1 MSAECAPLELMGKA
15 RADLGR
21 VKESLLAPTPPILG
35 SATPLLAETADR
47 LQQVRKYLDTTE
59 SEANVTDTESRR
71 HLQSLAAEL
80 TRDLGDVRKL
90 VEQASEF
97 YLGWAGILLSAS
109 GSYTATGEATP
120 PPGRPSLSVR
130 G

>member
-1 MSAECAPLELMGKA
+1 MSAECTPLELMGKA

-21 VKESLLAPTPPILG
+21 VKESLLAPTPPTLG
-35 SATPLLAETADR
+35 NATPLLAETADR
-47 LQQVRKYLDTTE
+47 LRRVRKYLETTE
-59 SEANVTDTESRR
+59 TKGDVADTESRQ
-71 HLQSLAAEL
+71 HLQSLAMEL

-97 YLGWAGILLSAS
+97 YFGWAGILLSAS

-120 PPGRPSLSVR
+120 PPGRPSLSVQ